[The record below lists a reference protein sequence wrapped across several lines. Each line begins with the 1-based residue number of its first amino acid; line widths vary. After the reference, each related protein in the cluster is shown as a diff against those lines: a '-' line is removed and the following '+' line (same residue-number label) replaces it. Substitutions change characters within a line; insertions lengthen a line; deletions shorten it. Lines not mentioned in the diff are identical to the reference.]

1 MTELFK
7 DNLPEPE
14 SSLQDVLFKLIKSG
28 VASIKDFPHL
38 SGFRS
43 RISNL
48 KVDYGLNLEIK
59 QGFGTNRHGRKI
71 IFAIH
76 LLPDSEYFNAVKLY
90 HKIRGEEKEAEKN
103 LSESV
108 K

>member
-14 SSLQDVLFKLIKSG
+14 SSLQDVLYRLIKSG

-38 SGFRS
+38 SGFRT

-48 KVDYGLNLEIK
+48 KADHGLNLEIK
-59 QGFGTNRHGRKI
+59 QGFGTNSHGRKI

-76 LLPDSEYFNAVKLY
+76 LLPESEYLNAVKLY
-90 HKIRGEEKEAEKN
+90 HKIRGEKKEEEKN
-103 LSESV
+103 LSEGI